1 MGHTWS
7 GSHGLPYR
15 RYPASERQIS
25 GMQQTADSQ
34 RGYETSGQAR
44 SRDTFSTRT
53 IIALDRAIYRFAGR
67 WLFGFNLIV
76 GGYAALVILAPV
88 LAALG
93 YGGAARPIYRYFGL
107 FCHQDPDRSF
117 HLFGHQFACCERCAA
132 IYGSM
137 ALFGLLFA
145 FARGRARNPR
155 YVELVLLVSPVV
167 LDGMAVGSGLYGGNV
182 VMRVITG
189 TLFGLAVVWL
199 LYPRFDAGFAT
210 MRTRLET
217 LFDRLVEQGRAEP
230 LVS

>member
-1 MGHTWS
+1 
-7 GSHGLPYR
+7 
-15 RYPASERQIS
+15 
-25 GMQQTADSQ
+25 MQQMADT
-34 RGYETSGQAR
+34 RHGHEMVGQAR
-44 SRDTFSTRT
+44 SRDDVSTRT

-88 LAALG
+88 LSALG

-117 HLFGHQFACCERCAA
+117 HLAGHQFACCERCAA

-145 FARGRARNPR
+145 FARGRVRNPR
-155 YVELVLLVSPVV
+155 YPDLVLLISPVV

-189 TLFGLAVVWL
+189 TLFGVAVIWL
-199 LYPRFDAGFAT
+199 VYPRFESGFAA

-217 LFDRLVEQGRAEP
+217 LFDRLAAQGRAKP
-230 LVS
+230 LAG